1 MKSCWRGYLFKP
13 SRVIT
18 RAAGSLVSVNNTVTD
33 IVSRTLTDL
42 FGQQTA
48 DTVFAFCEKNGL
60 PVALIPQRL
69 VPFGQ
74 ILNSLLG
81 EVTAASVCN
90 LIARNIL
97 AEFHMT
103 ITGDQPTLEEA
114 SRVVWN
120 QRRLKV

>member
-1 MKSCWRGYLFKP
+1 M
-13 SRVIT
+13 
-18 RAAGSLVSVNNTVTD
+18 SVNSTVTD

-42 FGQQTA
+42 FGQQTS
-48 DTVFAFCEKNGL
+48 DTIFSFCEKNGL

-69 VPFGQ
+69 MPFGK
-74 ILNSLLG
+74 LLDSLLG
-81 EVTAASVCN
+81 EVTASSVCT

-103 ITGDQPTLEEA
+103 ITGEQLTLEEA

-120 QRRLKV
+120 QRKLKV